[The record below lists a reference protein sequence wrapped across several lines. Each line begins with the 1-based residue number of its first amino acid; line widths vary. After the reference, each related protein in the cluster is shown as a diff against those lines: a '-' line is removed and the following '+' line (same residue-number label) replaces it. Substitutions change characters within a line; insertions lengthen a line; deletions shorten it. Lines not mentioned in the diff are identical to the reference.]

1 MLCVLF
7 SLSPALSPSLV
18 LACEGWEWE
27 RFKAKQKEGKKLAKS
42 LKGAAF
48 RLHDSPRM
56 VTYSVRCSFGR
67 SVGRTNRQSFDLWVC
82 HPARLS
88 LSQSVSR

>member
-1 MLCVLF
+1 MVSSRASAASAASPLF
-7 SLSPALSPSLV
+7 SLTFSAWRVHLVMRPVLFLDPPALSPSLV

-56 VTYSVRCSFGR
+56 VT
-67 SVGRTNRQSFDLWVC
+67 
-82 HPARLS
+82 
-88 LSQSVSR
+88 